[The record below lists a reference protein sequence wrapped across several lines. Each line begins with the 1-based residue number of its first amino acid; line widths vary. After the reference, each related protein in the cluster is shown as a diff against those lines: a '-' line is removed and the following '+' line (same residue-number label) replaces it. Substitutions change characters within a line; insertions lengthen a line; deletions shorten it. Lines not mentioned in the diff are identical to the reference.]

1 MINTNSTYPNEVI
14 FVKQQNSFNL
24 PKEETEYLVEK
35 RNDFDE
41 IEKLG
46 KFFPVKDGTLELKII
61 SPEYSKSYKHGDI
74 YNISKKKSGGF
85 SEVEQIVGT
94 GIILNNIYKRNK
106 DSLSIFGSRGQSDK
120 VNIAIHCL
128 KRNTEQLA
136 SKEKSVLES
145 YTQGDLNLHNPKGSG
160 FFSLSC
166 GKASDNLDYNFGE
179 DFYLEVYLDD
189 ESFRD
194 ILSKIYHTKFEAIIV
209 RCNLGSLKGIYAEK
223 PTGVYTENG
232 FITDGQAYK
241 LLYEKSDVSNYTEMP
256 DNFGS
261 VGAISKGNPFIVDV
275 YYASKDLNKVKSNKA
290 KSALR
295 DQRQIL
301 EKLQFIG
308 SNNKVNI
315 LVLYTLMFIILLYLS
330 VQFFE

>member
-41 IEKLG
+41 IEKLI
-46 KFFPVKDGTLELKII
+46 KFFPVKDGTIELKIT

-94 GIILNNIYKRNK
+94 GIILNNIYKKNK
-106 DSLSIFGSRGQSDK
+106 DSFSILGSRGQSDK
-120 VNIAIHCL
+120 VNVAIHCL
-128 KRNTEQLA
+128 KRNMEQMA
-136 SKEKSVLES
+136 SKEKSVLGS
-145 YTQGDLNLHNPKGSG
+145 YTQGDLNFDNSKGSG
-160 FFSLSC
+160 FFSLTC

-179 DFYLEVYLDD
+179 EFYLEVYLDD
-189 ESFRD
+189 DTFRD
-194 ILSKIYHTKFEAIIV
+194 LLSKIYHTKFEAIIV
-209 RCNLGSLKGIYAEK
+209 RCNLGGMKGVYAEK

-241 LLYEKSDVSNYTEMP
+241 LLYEKADVSNYTEMP

-261 VGAISKGNPFIVDV
+261 VGSISKGNPFIVDV
-275 YYASKDLNKVKSNKA
+275 YYASKDLKKVKPNKA
-290 KSALR
+290 KL
-295 DQRQIL
+295 DQKDQKKLL
-301 EKLQFIG
+301 ENLQFVG

-315 LVLYTLMFIILLYLS
+315 IILYILMFATLLYLS
-330 VQFFE
+330 FQFFE

>member
-41 IEKLG
+41 IEKLV
-46 KFFPVKDGTLELKII
+46 KLFPVKDGTLELKIL

-74 YNISKKKSGGF
+74 YNIRRKKSGGF

-94 GIILNNIYKRNK
+94 GIILNNIYKKSK
-106 DSLSIFGSRGQSDK
+106 DSLSILGSREQSDK

-128 KRNTEQLA
+128 KRNTEHI
-136 SKEKSVLES
+136 SNKEKSVLGS
-145 YTQGDLNLHNPKGSG
+145 YTQGDLNFDNSKGSG
-160 FFSLSC
+160 FFSLTC

-179 DFYLEVYLDD
+179 EFYLEVYLDD
-189 ESFRD
+189 ETFRD
-194 ILSKIYHTKFEAIIV
+194 LLGKIYHTKFEAIIV
-209 RCNLGSLKGIYAEK
+209 RCNLGSMKGIYAEK
-223 PTGVYTENG
+223 PNGVYTENG

-241 LLYEKSDVSNYTEMP
+241 LLYEKADVSNYKEMA
-256 DNFGS
+256 DSFGS
-261 VGAISKGNPFIVDV
+261 VGSISKGNPFIVDV
-275 YYASKDLNKVKSNKA
+275 YYASKDLKKVKPNKA
-290 KSALR
+290 KLILKE
-295 DQRQIL
+295 QKQIL
-301 EKLQFIG
+301 EKLEFVG

-315 LVLYTLMFIILLYLS
+315 IVLYILFFVTLLYLC